1 MIEAPFSP
9 STASR
14 PLGRAPASMHAG
26 LGPAVLV
33 RRGERLPHADERVRD
48 QPLGRPL
55 QGNLASTYQKL
66 GRREEAM
73 LLRRDVYSGN
83 LKLLGAEHFDTLRE
97 AHNYATSLFGLERF
111 EEGKALLRR
120 TIPVARRVLG
130 EVHDLALTM
139 RWLYAAALCEDPGAT
154 LDDVR
159 EAVTTLE
166 DAERI
171 ARRVLGGAHPT
182 TVGMETTLRKARAAL
197 RARETPSGS
206 AA

>member
-1 MIEAPFSP
+1 MRRAEEEVADLGARLAPRIRIVGDSENNILF
-9 STASR
+9 
-14 PLGRAPASMHAG
+14 
-26 LGPAVLV
+26 V
-33 RRGERLPHADERVRD
+33 
-48 QPLGRPL
+48 

-171 ARRVLGGAHPT
+171 ARRVLGGAHPLT
-182 TVGMETTLRKARAAL
+182 DVLGYSLRESQVAL
-197 RARETPSGS
+197 RSREAGKKVVFVKK
-206 AA
+206 

>member
-1 MIEAPFSP
+1 MRRAEEEVADLGARLAPRIRIVGDSENNILF
-9 STASR
+9 
-14 PLGRAPASMHAG
+14 
-26 LGPAVLV
+26 V
-33 RRGERLPHADERVRD
+33 
-48 QPLGRPL
+48 

-166 DAERI
+166 EIERI
-171 ARRVLGGAHPT
+171 ARRVLGGTNP
-182 TVGMETTLRKARAAL
+182 TVGSIVRALQA
-197 RARETPSGS
+197 AREMLSERESPN
-206 AA
+206 A